1 MRPSLYRTREIFG
14 RVVFFICPR
23 TCPQRNC
30 CGMGIRTGWASWA
43 GGQIGKKK
51 IGGNERSATMK
62 LPDGVTADGDF
73 RPGLAKIQDDY
84 GYWHL
89 NRKLLT
95 LTPSADSPS
104 GYEYEIDLR

>member
-1 MRPSLYRTREIFG
+1 
-14 RVVFFICPR
+14 
-23 TCPQRNC
+23 
-30 CGMGIRTGWASWA
+30 
-43 GGQIGKKK
+43 
-51 IGGNERSATMK
+51 MK